1 MDFPNK
7 IKYFLDKETG
17 KIIALK
23 RINLRQELLQAIPLT
38 GSSISL
44 QEQPIDVEIPA
55 NAIRQISFY
64 KILHHP
70 NVARLEYIGIDPQD
84 HFIRLGFEYV
94 GVDLRKFQ
102 KDNPIRASHP
112 KLIKRLMYQL
122 LSGIAYYH
130 SINASHGNIN
140 PTNVLISYRDD
151 DSDAEHVNL
160 QITDLDLRIQPS
172 YQAPEIFLESNQ
184 LSSAVDMFSAGC
196 IFGQM
201 LIGKPIFD
209 KEDELGSI
217 FKLLGTPTKQTMP
230 GVIDLD
236 EKLKKYQKHS
246 PKDLSEQFIDVEPA
260 GIDLLSKL
268 LCLNPRERIMAAEA
282 LKHRYFDEIKAKKL
296 VATPAAQVG
305 SSSAGPS
312 AAMDS
317 SAAWASALVESWAA
331 VVSAVV
337 DSSAT
342 GASSVVE
349 SSATGASAAMDN
361 LAASASAV
369 VEGSAAGAS
378 AGLESSAAGA
388 SSVKESSGTGA
399 SSVKESSGTGA
410 SSVKESSAT
419 HASAVAGCSATGAS
433 AGLES
438 LAAGASSVEESSATG
453 ASAGAGCSAG
463 GGSASAHVNPKNV
476 FPFGSCYCLVIY
488 GWTHCI

>member
-260 GIDLLSKL
+260 GIDLLN
-268 LCLNPRERIMAAEA
+268 CC
-282 LKHRYFDEIKAKKL
+282 
-296 VATPAAQVG
+296 V
-305 SSSAGPS
+305 
-312 AAMDS
+312 
-317 SAAWASALVESWAA
+317 
-331 VVSAVV
+331 
-337 DSSAT
+337 
-342 GASSVVE
+342 
-349 SSATGASAAMDN
+349 
-361 LAASASAV
+361 
-369 VEGSAAGAS
+369 
-378 AGLESSAAGA
+378 
-388 SSVKESSGTGA
+388 
-399 SSVKESSGTGA
+399 
-410 SSVKESSAT
+410 
-419 HASAVAGCSATGAS
+419 
-433 AGLES
+433 
-438 LAAGASSVEESSATG
+438 
-453 ASAGAGCSAG
+453 
-463 GGSASAHVNPKNV
+463 
-476 FPFGSCYCLVIY
+476 
-488 GWTHCI
+488 